1 MEHNNAQAAMLQSLT
16 NSQGWAL
23 VVSIASQIIAASERA
38 AIDCED
44 ESKIVGLAREA
55 KASRKFFD
63 ALIRTIDS
71 AKAPEVKDEDE
82 FIPVSY

>member
-1 MEHNNAQAAMLQSLT
+1 MENLAQAAQLQGTT
-16 NSQGWAL
+16 NSLGWAIIL
-23 VVSIASQIIAASERA
+23 QLANQIIAASERA

-44 ESKIVGLAREA
+44 ESKVVGLAREA

-63 ALIRTIDS
+63 ALIRTIDQ